1 MTPERPAPGEVL
13 AYVAGIAV
21 WAYGPREGDE
31 LDAAM
36 PALAESEGER

>member
-31 LDAAM
+31 LDAAL
-36 PALAESEGER
+36 PVRAEHEADR